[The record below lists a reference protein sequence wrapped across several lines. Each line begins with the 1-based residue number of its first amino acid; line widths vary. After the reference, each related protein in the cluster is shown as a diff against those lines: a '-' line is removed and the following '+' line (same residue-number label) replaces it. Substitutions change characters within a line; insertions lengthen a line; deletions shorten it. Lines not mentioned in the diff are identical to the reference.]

1 MGKNNV
7 ENIFVAKRVLS
18 DFYPQFPGVKT
29 FDLHNKHLL
38 YGRIDKQGDAIYLN
52 DSNLRQIVGANNTT
66 HLVVDF
72 VEAAFSDMRKNVRSA
87 ANKGFISKDS
97 LYTSDLR
104 VHKSWTTGDLEY
116 SYDTY
121 LNKLYTTFVNSY
133 LPIDKRGEKIK
144 NQKDFI
150 REFVKFV
157 LRTARLFPLTKT
169 GFLLSSHC
177 SSFVSGLMLEIGNE
191 SHSIEQQARLYDY
204 VNDRNF
210 TFFVNEAKKF
220 GFMVDKN
227 APWRLVFN
235 LASGMNDKNENDTLT
250 GAQLYMDRSA
260 ASFDNVFETYYNK
273 AHLEEYI
280 NLGSKLRS
288 LYSAFYR
295 QYNTYTVDKYVKCI
309 KNQDSYD
316 LRVISERKERE
327 IPGTVMFTSEKEE
340 QEYWLKIILK
350 LRLAETST
358 MHTPQELHLHSKEV
372 VKRARLFGEEAAL
385 NQINNLTKGQHVS
398 KFLSKG
404 RYWYGVSA
412 EEYSQRKA
420 EIEREI
426 NNPDRV
432 QYSLTG
438 TKNIK

>member
-38 YGRIDKQGDAIYLN
+38 YGRIDKQGDAVYLN

-133 LPIDKRGEKIK
+133 LPIDKRGGRIK

-235 LASGMNDKNENDTLT
+235 LASGMNDKDENDTLT
-250 GAQLYMDRSA
+250 GAQLYMNRSA

-295 QYNTYTVDKYVKCI
+295 QYNTYTVDNYAECPDSSYGTKVKT
-309 KNQDSYD
+309 
-316 LRVISERKERE
+316 VRKERE
-327 IPGTVMFTSEKEE
+327 IPGTAMFTSEKEE

-372 VKRARLFGEEAAL
+372 IKRARLFGEEAAL
-385 NQINNLTKGQHVS
+385 NEINNLTKGQHVS
-398 KFLSKG
+398 TFLSKG
-404 RYWYGVSA
+404 HYWYGVSA

-426 NNPDRV
+426 NSPDRV

>member
-235 LASGMNDKNENDTLT
+235 LASGMNDKDESDTLT
-250 GAQLYMDRSA
+250 GAQLYMNRSA

-295 QYNTYTVDKYVKCI
+295 QYNTYTVDNYAECPNSSYGTKVKT
-309 KNQDSYD
+309 
-316 LRVISERKERE
+316 VRKERE
-327 IPGTVMFTSEKEE
+327 IPGTAMFTSEKEE

-358 MHTPQELHLHSKEV
+358 MHTPQELHLHSKEI
-372 VKRARLFGEEAAL
+372 VKRARLLGEEAAL

-404 RYWYGVSA
+404 HYWYGVSA